1 MLSKQVDLNT
11 LRLLLGHSDIR
22 TTQIYDRRMD
32 GRLEASDNLY
42 D

>member
-1 MLSKQVDLNT
+1 MQIPPDMALILLSLHLATQVA
-11 LRLLLGHSDIR
+11 R
-22 TTQIYDRRMD
+22 TIVEMD

>member
-1 MLSKQVDLNT
+1 MPCSLDSLLDVAKR
-11 LRLLLGHSDIR
+11 LRL
-22 TTQIYDRRMD
+22 MD